1 MRRPPLAARSAAPAP
16 ADGRPRSRGCRVD
29 ESKGPLDDAYGYA
42 TRPIPAR
49 SDRAGRGLTT
59 TARLSVVFKNRSHRG
74 SNRLGPLYVVR
85 LSVPFW
91 SLAAAGQA
99 WAEVGERGHSVLE
112 ELWRELGDAQALVRD
127 PLVQHYAIYVLGAIL
142 LLWLVGRVR
151 RLLGEGW
158 GIRGAGAPS
167 RSENVRGAKRAARR
181 GDYVQAGRFYEA
193 AEEWEAAAEAYEKG
207 RALGEAANIWERLN
221 QSAKAARLYE
231 QANESLKAAELY
243 ARLGSYTKAASLY
256 QKGGQDIRA
265 AEAYERSGEAAA
277 AAALYAKHEL
287 FDRAGDLLAKLGE
300 TARAAELFELGLR
313 RLAVRGLDMRPET
326 VRARQDLARRCGELY
341 AKAGQPAKAA
351 AVLREQGLEVDA
363 AEYYCRAGDWETGLD
378 LFLRHRQYDQAIAAC
393 ESLGA
398 GDRLHIVRGE
408 RLAADG
414 EEHDAAREFEAGKA
428 WWRAAE
434 MYERSREYGKA
445 AEMYVLHGDDE
456 RAAEMH
462 AAAGQPALAAAAL
475 ERLGRPKDA
484 ARFYQEAG
492 AVQEAGRALQA
503 AGDNFGAGSL
513 LVEAGATDEAIALL
527 QQVGPESERYLDAT
541 VVLGDLFVQRR
552 LYGPAKEKFEK
563 ATTLRPIGP
572 DFIHPTYQLA
582 VIHEQEG
589 DLKAALSLFEK
600 VMAEQ
605 MAYRDV
611 QARVVNL
618 RERMAQTTQ
627 VMPSAEVTQ
636 VVPPPTRRYRVIKE
650 LGRGGM
656 GIVYLAEDTI
666 LRRPVAYKVLPD
678 AIREDQKALDYF
690 LREARIAASLQ
701 HQNIV
706 TIYDAGQSADEVYI
720 AMEFV
725 EGRSLQQILDATSTL
740 SLPRGLGVFR
750 QACLG
755 LGHAHQH
762 NVVHR
767 DIKPANM
774 MITPAGVVKLMDFG
788 LAAVV
793 SGAMAKV
800 TSVRGTPFYMAPE
813 QILGEDISAL
823 ADQYALGCTLYHIIT
838 GRPPFVEGDIL
849 YHHLHTSPI
858 SARER
863 NPQVPVWLDAI
874 ILKSMMKDRTQRF
887 PSVTVLLQELD
898 RCLGSVRGSGPQAG
912 HVSR

>member
-1 MRRPPLAARSAAPAP
+1 M
-16 ADGRPRSRGCRVD
+16 D
-29 ESKGPLDDAYGYA
+29 ESKGPLDPAYGYTA
-42 TRPIPAR
+42 RPIPAE
-49 SDRAGRGLTT
+49 SDRAGCGLTA
-59 TARLSVVFKNRSHRG
+59 TARLSVVFKSRSRCG
-74 SNRLGPLYVVR
+74 SNRLGPLWVVR
-85 LSVPFW
+85 LSVSAW
-91 SLAAAGQA
+91 SLGAAGQA
-99 WAEVGERGHSVLE
+99 WAEVGERGRSVLE
-112 ELWRELGDAQALVRD
+112 ELWRQLGDAQALVRD
-127 PLVQHYAIYVLGAIL
+127 PLVQHYALYVLGVIL
-142 LLWLVGRVR
+142 LLLLVSRVR

-167 RSENVRGAKRAARR
+167 RSENVREAKRAARR

-193 AEEWEAAAEAYEKG
+193 AEEWEAAAETYEKG

-221 QSAKAARLYE
+221 QSVKAARLYE
-231 QANESLKAAELY
+231 QANEPLKAAELY
-243 ARLGSYTKAASLY
+243 ARLGSYTKAAGLY

-326 VRARQDLARRCGELY
+326 ARARQDLARRCGELY
-341 AKAGQPAKAA
+341 AKVGQPAKAA

-398 GDRLHIVRGE
+398 GDRLHFVRGE

-414 EEHDAAREFEAGKA
+414 EERDAAREFEAGKA

-434 MYERSREYGKA
+434 MYERSREYAKA

-475 ERLGRPKDA
+475 ERLGKPKDA
-484 ARFYQEAG
+484 ARFYREAG
-492 AVQEAGRALQA
+492 ALQEAGRALQA

-541 VVLGDLFVQRR
+541 VMLGDLFVERR
-552 LYGPAKEKFEK
+552 LYGPAREKFER
-563 ATTLRPIGP
+563 ATTLRPIAP

-589 DLKAALSLFEK
+589 DLKTALSLLEK

-605 MAYRDV
+605 IAYRDV

-618 RERMAQTTQ
+618 RERMAQTAQAT
-627 VMPSAEVTQ
+627 PSAAVTQ
-636 VVPPPTRRYRVIKE
+636 VLPGAETTQAVTPPIRRYRAIKE

-678 AIREDQKALDYF
+678 AIREDQKALEYF

-706 TIYDAGQSADEVYI
+706 IIYDAGQSADEVYI

-767 DIKPANM
+767 DIKPANI

-823 ADQYALGCTLYHIIT
+823 ADQYALGCTLYHVIT

-849 YHHLHTSPI
+849 YHHLHTSPV

-874 ILKSMMKDRTQRF
+874 ILKSMMKDRTKRF
-887 PSVTVLLQELD
+887 PSVAVMLQELD
-898 RCLGSVRGSGPQAG
+898 RCLGSVRGGGPQAG